1 MGELWPWLGMAAA
14 RARRLSWSPGAMN
27 AFSSFSIKYVLPR
40 EVAVRLF
47 GSVMT
52 KMLGIGSQQS
62 AS

>member
-1 MGELWPWLGMAAA
+1 MGKKALVV
-14 RARRLSWSPGAMN
+14 PGAMN

-40 EVAVRLF
+40 GVAVRLF